1 VLPFE
6 NWHSDEGF
14 AHLGDAIANEI
25 NTQLSKINDFH
36 VFAYTSC
43 AKFKGPD
50 KPSISEIGQELG
62 ANFIIEGSVERQND
76 NVSIHVQVI
85 RADLDDHIW
94 ANEFRGKWKDIFSI
108 RTEIA
113 VSIANELETVL
124 STEEIKRI
132 EKTPTEN
139 PEAYNLVLLG
149 NHLVSKNSPISLREA
164 LNSYEYAISLDTNC
178 TAAYVGLAQC
188 YQFMIR
194 YSLIERKEG
203 NKRARKAVNKA
214 LELDET
220 NGLAYAILGLIKI
233 SGYWDIYGPEADF
246 QKAIRYSP
254 NNAWVYASYAQYL
267 RWLGKYDLAIDM
279 AQKASSLDPLTPI
292 NNFWLGAILLFSG
305 QYDESISYLLALKE
319 RFPDYAYIYSYLA
332 YNYVFKGDSSKVIY
346 YADRALSFEE
356 YSQFPLNLSP
366 LAWAYSKAGNT
377 LKAKEILAEME
388 TFCEQDKEICDPVS
402 FAVVYTG
409 LGEYE
414 VAFQYLSEAIEIRS
428 GMVPYL
434 RVSADFT
441 LKEISSDPRYIEI
454 LKEIGF
460 RE

>member
-1 VLPFE
+1 
-6 NWHSDEGF
+6 
-14 AHLGDAIANEI
+14 
-25 NTQLSKINDFH
+25 
-36 VFAYTSC
+36 
-43 AKFKGPD
+43 
-50 KPSISEIGQELG
+50 
-62 ANFIIEGSVERQND
+62 
-76 NVSIHVQVI
+76 
-85 RADLDDHIW
+85 
-94 ANEFRGKWKDIFSI
+94 
-108 RTEIA
+108 
-113 VSIANELETVL
+113 
-124 STEEIKRI
+124 
-132 EKTPTEN
+132 
-139 PEAYNLVLLG
+139 
-149 NHLVSKNSPISLREA
+149 
-164 LNSYEYAISLDTNC
+164 
-178 TAAYVGLAQC
+178 
-188 YQFMIR
+188 MIR

-203 NKRARKAVNKA
+203 NKRAREAVDKAI
-214 LELDET
+214 ELDET

-279 AQKASSLDPLTPI
+279 AKKASALDPLTPI

-305 QYDESISYLLALKE
+305 QYDESINYLLELQE

-332 YNYVFKGDSSKVIY
+332 YNYVFKGDFSKVIY
-346 YADRALSFEE
+346 YADQALSFEE
-356 YSQFPLNLSP
+356 YSQFALNLSP

-388 TFCEQDKEICDPVS
+388 TFCEEDKEICDPVS

-409 LGEYE
+409 LGDYE
-414 VAFQYLSEAIEIRS
+414 RAFQYIYEAIEIRS

-434 RVSADFT
+434 RVSGDFT
-441 LKEISSDPRYIEI
+441 MKEISSDPRYIEI